1 MKMWKYKKNDNW
13 FVHWFFAIFCYS
25 FWAIA
30 TIWIIVVH
38 ISFANYNQC
47 WQILNGDIEVIT
59 MDDLPASLTVMSN
72 VSITK
77 FTSKK

>member
-1 MKMWKYKKNDNW
+1 
-13 FVHWFFAIFCYS
+13 
-25 FWAIA
+25 
-30 TIWIIVVH
+30 
-38 ISFANYNQC
+38 
-47 WQILNGDIEVIT
+47 